1 MVVRELITRLGFQL
15 NNAQVQNA
23 ERATSRLK
31 QQADQAAQSFRN
43 IVTGFFAIQAVRG
56 IVSIGDSIQS
66 LEARIG
72 LLPQTVGDAGDTLDT
87 LVDRANVAR
96 MSIDAYGNL
105 YVRLAGSI
113 KNFMPTQEEA
123 IQVTDAIAQSLV
135 VSGTNA
141 QEAASATLQLSQ
153 AFQKGKLDGDEF
165 RAFMENLSQD
175 FKDKLA
181 EEIGTTADKL
191 FDLSSSGQL
200 TAKKLAEAFS
210 RMAPEIEK
218 RLLTIPLTVGQAT
231 TIVSNKFTR
240 MISHMNRESMF
251 ITKIAKF
258 ITESFDSIEKGVD
271 SVVKSFDGWNNL
283 LRYIGAALL
292 AGTAILIGF
301 STASIA
307 ALAPWLLIGAA
318 IALAALVI
326 EDLMVAAEGGE
337 SVFLSIAETISGWY
351 DSIVKAIDDGLAYA
365 ENAVLDTIKGWSD
378 ALYRMFVET
387 IPKAIRDAWNAVTSL
402 PGTII
407 ESIKSGASALTGG
420 GAAFGVTPSSVATA
434 TGNRTVVSNNTNN
447 VSIQVPAGT
456 GLEQVEFVKNGTQK
470 YMDSLNKPMT
480 TRDAMAYG
488 G

>member
-1 MVVRELITRLGFQL
+1 MVVRELITRIGWKLDDTRPVDVTIERMR
-15 NNAQVQNA
+15 NALA
-23 ERATSRLK
+23 GLATAFSIK
-31 QQADQAAQSFRN
+31 KIIDIADSM
-43 IVTGFFAIQAVRG
+43 
-56 IVSIGDSIQS
+56 QS
-66 LEARIG
+66 LRARIEQ
-72 LLPQTVGDAGDTLDT
+72 LPQTIMPAGEAFDVVAEHASDA
-87 LVDRANVAR
+87 RA
-96 MSIDAYGNL
+96 SIEAYGTL
-105 YVRLAGSI
+105 YNRIGNAAKDYIS
-113 KNFMPTQEEA
+113 TQEDLLK
-123 IQVTDAIAQSLV
+123 VTDTISKALV
-135 VSGTNA
+135 VGGATA
-141 QEAASATLQLSQ
+141 QEAGSVMTQFSQALGSGTLQ
-153 AFQKGKLDGDEF
+153 GDEF
-165 RAFMENLSQD
+165 RAMAEAAPQYMD
-175 FKDKLA
+175 QLA
-181 EEIGTTADKL
+181 EALGHPRSEL
-191 FDLSSSGQL
+191 
-200 TAKKLAEAFS
+200 KKLASEGKITTKQVIEAT
-210 RMAPEIEK
+210 RNMADYFDMRFK
-218 RLLTIPLTVGQAT
+218 QIPMTVGQAM
-231 TIVSNKFTR
+231 TIVGNRFSR
-240 MISHMNRESMF
+240 MIDRMNRESNF
-251 ITKIAKF
+251 VTKTANI
-258 ITESFDSIEKGVD
+258 ILDVFDKIEKGVD

-283 LRYIGAALL
+283 LRYIGAALI

-402 PGTII
+402 PGNII
-407 ESIKSGASALTGG
+407 DSIKSGASALTGG

-447 VSIQVPAGT
+447 VSIQVPSGT
-456 GLEQVEFVKNGTQK
+456 GPEQVEFVKNGTQK